1 VAHYRR
7 LAAPIAIVIA
17 VVVLFF
23 NPSVA
28 TIWWSVLWVLV
39 GLAIIEIIARAA
51 PEGRAAAVGS
61 GSGGPGN
68 GVATTQP
75 AG

>member
-1 VAHYRR
+1 
-7 LAAPIAIVIA
+7 
-17 VVVLFF
+17 VLFF

-51 PEGRAAAVGS
+51 PERQAVTAGS
-61 GSGGPGN
+61 GSGGNGSGGPGN